1 MRHNASPELCLGCVH
16 NLMQTTNVE
25 WMLFQ
30 IASHVEVLNNPVVP
44 DIFKQPSLEMV
55 RNVTRHVR
63 TLNAR
68 HEALPELESVL
79 TSYKLRTA

>member
-30 IASHVEVLNNPVVP
+30 IASHVEVLNNPAVP

-55 RNVTRHVR
+55 RGR
-63 TLNAR
+63 
-68 HEALPELESVL
+68 
-79 TSYKLRTA
+79 